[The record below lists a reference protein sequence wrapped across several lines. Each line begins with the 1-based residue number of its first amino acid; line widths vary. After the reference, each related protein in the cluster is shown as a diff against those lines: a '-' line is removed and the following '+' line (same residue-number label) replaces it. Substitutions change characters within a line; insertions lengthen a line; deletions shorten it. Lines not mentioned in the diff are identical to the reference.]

1 MKIKQYIPIGNNCR
15 ATQVLRDL
23 RIRKQSLPF
32 DWGYGTP
39 RTMYE
44 AYKDDFNQLINCN
57 QDDFEYF
64 VCPVH
69 KSYFPMYRYQFM
81 HRVHVDL
88 NKLRLRATRMREILH
103 SGDKMLLV
111 YSNNITEKVT
121 LHKEFKEKTPSDWMD
136 LKYLHKLKLLL
147 PDNIDI
153 LCINYGPPEQKEF
166 DNIIYKYANN
176 LINNR
181 RGEKEMA
188 YIKTIIEDLV

>member
-1 MKIKQYIPIGNNCR
+1 M
-15 ATQVLRDL
+15 VLKDL
-23 RIRKQSLPF
+23 GIRKQSLPF

-64 VCPVH
+64 VCPAH
-69 KSYFPMYRYQFM
+69 KSYFPVYRYQFM
-81 HRVHVDL
+81 HRVHDDL
-88 NKLRLRATRMREILH
+88 NVLRRRATRMREILH

-111 YSNNITEKVT
+111 YNNNITPVLP
-121 LHKEFKEKTPSDWMD
+121 LHKEFIEKTPSDWMD

-153 LCINYGPPEQKEF
+153 LCINYGSPQQKEF
-166 DNIIYKYANN
+166 DNIIYRYAKKFVTNPA
-176 LINNR
+176 
-181 RGEKEMA
+181 GKTEMG
-188 YIKTIIEDLV
+188 YIQPIIEGLI